1 MEKENWINEVM
12 QSTRGMKPA
21 EANPFLFEKIALKI
35 EQRKTGATKETG
47 FSKGWA
53 VAAVLLVVI
62 NIVSLTFIMQ
72 DKPTHKKEASYTALA
87 KDMGLLSTYNY

>member
-35 EQRKTGATKETG
+35 EQRKTGTAKENG
-47 FSKGWA
+47 FTKGWA

-62 NIVSLTFIMQ
+62 NIVSLTLIMQ
-72 DKPTHKKEASYTALA
+72 GKPMHKKEAPYAALA

>member
-35 EQRKTGATKETG
+35 EQRKTGVIKENSFT
-47 FSKGWA
+47 KGWA

-72 DKPTHKKEASYTALA
+72 GKPAPKKEASYTALA

>member
-35 EQRKTGATKETG
+35 EQRKTEAINENS

-62 NIVSLTFIMQ
+62 NIISLTFMMQ
-72 DKPTHKKEASYTALA
+72 GKPAHKKEASYTALA